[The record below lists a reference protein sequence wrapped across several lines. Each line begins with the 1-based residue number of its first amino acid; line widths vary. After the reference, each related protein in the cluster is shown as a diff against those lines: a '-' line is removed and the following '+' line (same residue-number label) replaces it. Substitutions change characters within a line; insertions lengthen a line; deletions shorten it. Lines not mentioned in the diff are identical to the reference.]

1 MTIGV
6 LLPSEPVVV
15 VATLVVTPTIVLVV
29 SVENPEMLVMIGR
42 VAKGFELVEEVVGAL
57 LVVVLWLGG
66 VVLGVPLF
74 EADAEAD

>member
-15 VATLVVTPTIVLVV
+15 VAILVVTPTIVLVV
-29 SVENPEMLVMIGR
+29 LVENPEKLVMSGR
-42 VAKGFELVEEVVGAL
+42 AAKGFALVEEVVGAP

-66 VVLGVPLF
+66 VVLGV
-74 EADAEAD
+74 D